1 MPAWVLKELS
11 SLVFS
16 FFWSGKREL
25 VARTSV
31 VQCPLFGGFSVVDIK
46 LKVCSLLGQ
55 WVRRFVSSPSGWVT
69 FMSYWFNYKFEAS
82 PLDVL
87 SDPYSYHPGF
97 LPPFY
102 NSFLQAWCSLDGA
115 FSVSRN
121 SLVYGSSSSHVC
133 SPVSAMSTKV
143 CYQYLLSEN
152 MVLPHCVEKFAPTF
166 GRLYWLTTWRSLSF
180 FDLDHQVTHLSW
192 KIAQGV
198 LYTPQCLMSFCL
210 SVPLPCFCGAPIESL
225 EHLFFYCPIAQSVL
239 AWLQSL
245 MFSFSPM
252 CPVILCRHALVSAL
266 MSCESPLASLST
278 YLMAV
283 NLFGNPVI
291 IFVFVMSWLAPLP

>member
-1 MPAWVLKELS
+1 MFLH
-11 SLVFS
+11 
-16 FFWSGKREL
+16 
-25 VARTSV
+25 
-31 VQCPLFGGFSVVDIK
+31 PLAG
-46 LKVCSLLGQ
+46 
-55 WVRRFVSSPSGWVT
+55 
-69 FMSYWFNYKFEAS
+69 S
-82 PLDVL
+82 PLCPIGL
-87 SDPYSYHPGF
+87 IISLMLLLWRFF
-97 LPPFY
+97 LTLTLTILG
-102 NSFLQAWCSLDGA
+102 SCLHSIIQAWRSLDGA
-115 FSVSRN
+115 FSVSHN
-121 SLVYGSSSSHVC
+121 SLVYCSSSCNVC